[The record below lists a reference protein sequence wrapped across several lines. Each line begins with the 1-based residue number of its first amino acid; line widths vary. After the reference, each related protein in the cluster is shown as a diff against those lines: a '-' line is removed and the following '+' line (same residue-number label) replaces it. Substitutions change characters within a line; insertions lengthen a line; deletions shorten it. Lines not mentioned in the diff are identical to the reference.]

1 MREMRE
7 VLNELMGEDL
17 PAGEV
22 LRGARIRA
30 NLSQD
35 DLAGVTGI
43 RRSNISALEN
53 SRIEMTLKYAL
64 IFGVALNIHPSEL
77 LFPNGAVKKSPE
89 MKAVEKRLKAL
100 NKKRA

>member
-17 PAGEV
+17 TAALV

-35 DLAGVTGI
+35 ELAEVSGI
-43 RRSNISALEN
+43 QRSNISALEN
-53 SRIEMTLKYAL
+53 GRIEMTLKYAG
-64 IFGVALNIHPSEL
+64 IFGAALNIHPAEL
-77 LFPNGAVKKSPE
+77 LFPNGNVRKTTE